1 MAKWNDTGLANLP
14 FPPSKPRS
22 VRKLTRGGSMN
33 NHRALLSIPAN
44 PVFVTRTDVT
54 RGPV

>member
-14 FPPSKPRS
+14 FPPSKSRS

-33 NHRALLSIPAN
+33 NRRALLSIPAN